1 MFPSKV
7 PEIGTF
13 RIDSEERGTDR
24 AFKPGVPM
32 SPVIE
37 VVLFRSKPG
46 VSLTQMKQAVQRS
59 QERVAT
65 LPGFVSRSTGHAGDG
80 AYVDVVHWQDMRSA
94 EEAAKVVMT
103 CEQCAEL
110 MSLIDLEGAQ
120 MHHFEKI

>member
-1 MFPSKV
+1 
-7 PEIGTF
+7 
-13 RIDSEERGTDR
+13 
-24 AFKPGVPM
+24 M

-46 VSLTQMKQAVQRS
+46 VSLSHMQQAVQRS

-80 AYVDVVHWQDMRSA
+80 AYVDVVHWQDMSSA

-103 CEQCAEL
+103 CAECADL
-110 MSLIDLEGAQ
+110 MALIDLEGVQ
-120 MHHFEKI
+120 MQHFVKI